1 MPSISCFYNHY
12 NRESI
17 NFMFIEFEKFVK
29 VVLNAKSVILK
40 KEDLASNPR
49 LLQVFMLS
57 LVLTEDTSTVY
68 SFINRETNQ
77 LAYGQSTIWYWK
89 NLRMTEYYHISMFEK
104 SISRNPLNAS
114 EPKRA
119 SSSKKVR
126 KFFKLFNSIFDRQMV
141 KDPIDIFNEFFEQET
156 AGMFDYFKRYIEHER
171 KVEMLSV
178 ILHNYGNDV
187 YSGVRKFL

>member
-1 MPSISCFYNHY
+1 
-12 NRESI
+12 
-17 NFMFIEFEKFVK
+17 MFIEFEKFVK

-68 SFINRETNQ
+68 SFINKEMNKV
-77 LAYGQSTIWYWK
+77 AYGQSTIWYWK
-89 NLRMTEYYHISMFEK
+89 NLRMSDNYHISMFEK

-126 KFFKLFNSIFDRQMV
+126 KFFKSFNSVFDREMV
-141 KDPIDIFNEFFEQET
+141 KEPIAIFNEFFEQET
-156 AGMFDYFKRYIEHER
+156 GAMFDYFKRYIEHER

-178 ILHNYGNDV
+178 VLHNYGHDV
-187 YSGVRKFL
+187 YSKVRMFL

>member
-12 NRESI
+12 NRQPI
-17 NFMFIEFEKFVK
+17 NFIFIEFEKFVK
-29 VVLNAKSVILK
+29 VMLNARSVILK

-49 LLQVFMLS
+49 LLQIFMLS
-57 LVLTEDTSTVY
+57 LVLTEDTLTV
-68 SFINRETNQ
+68 FPIVDHETNKI
-77 LAYGQSTIWYWK
+77 AYALSTIWYWK
-89 NLRMTEYYHISMFEK
+89 NLRMTDHYHLSLLEK
-104 SISRNPLNAS
+104 SSSKNPLNAS

-126 KFFKLFNSIFDRQMV
+126 KFFKSLNVIFDNEMV
-141 KDPIDIFNEFFEQET
+141 KEPIDIFNEFFEQET